1 MEATSNE
8 SSSSPSSESSA
19 PRAQSSTAV
28 PKKKRVRRQQLE
40 LKYLRELSGELERR
54 LGQLK
59 KQRLCSPQTAQ
70 CRSSSEGGGVSNC
83 SSTNLTGKIKY
94 GPVSV
99 WEAIADHQLNERSRA
114 EKSNKK
120 LRLLLRKQISMI
132 QSLQARAQKVFG
144 NEELTMMQLRGEGPR
159 YWDLGSE
166 NEEIVFADLLVLVAR
181 TRLEI
186 QKRQL
191 EDPRSVLSFATWGV
205 SLGKPYVRA
214 HSEAGLVMETHAC
227 SLLPFNVT
235 TTAAAYWRTF
245 SLSPAKHEIAPDDA
259 QSSDVFVRSFT
270 CSSNHF
276 GENIDERGKHTC
288 RRYVEENG
296 CITIVFA
303 GRTGPTK
310 SAAYQDVQ
318 LQRTSAGNYSNI
330 TNVLNA

>member
-70 CRSSSEGGGVSNC
+70 CRSSSEGGG
-83 SSTNLTGKIKY
+83 
-94 GPVSV
+94 
-99 WEAIADHQLNERSRA
+99 AIADHQLNERSRA

-235 TTAAAYWRTF
+235 TTAAAYWRMF

-296 CITIVFA
+296 CITI
-303 GRTGPTK
+303 GPTK

-318 LQRTSAGNYSNI
+318 LQRTSAGNYSNF
-330 TNVLNA
+330 TNVLNV